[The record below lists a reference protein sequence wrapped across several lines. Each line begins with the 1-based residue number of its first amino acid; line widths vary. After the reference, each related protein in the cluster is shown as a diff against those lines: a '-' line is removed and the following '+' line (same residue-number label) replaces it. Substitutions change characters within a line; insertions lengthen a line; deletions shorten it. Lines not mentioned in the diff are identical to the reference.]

1 MDKKTLYEEFRKIAT
16 ASVAD
21 AVEQITGERGY
32 MNYQIK
38 PRINDQKIIGP
49 AVTVKEVPTEES
61 VPPTLAL
68 EAIDKSPE
76 GSIIVIGL
84 DGSDPD
90 VAVWGGLM
98 TAGAVVRKLSG
109 AILDAGVRDVTEI
122 KRDFS
127 FQVFSRSVSLG
138 TTVGRYKTEAMNVP
152 IKCGDITVCPGDLIV
167 ADADGVVVV
176 PKNSIKE
183 VLSLAEEIE
192 KREAEQ
198 TKYIRETKS
207 LIKGIEK
214 YNRI

>member
-192 KREAEQ
+192 KREAKQ